1 MVLILGP
8 CRLTLE
14 PFLLTLGLW
23 RLTLDPGPVAR
34 ALDAHPGPVEVILR
48 SWGSSWGRAGAP

>member
-1 MVLILGP
+1 MGLILGP

-23 RLTLDPGPVAR
+23 MLIVD
-34 ALDAHPGPVEVILR
+34 PGPVEV
-48 SWGSSWGRAGAP
+48 